1 MSELTNIIQNIGMH
15 DCSSNTYTISTTEA
29 QLIRDEIKNACIDT
43 LYEVDSPNEDTDAFL
58 ERLVDKLESLK

>member
-43 LYEVDSPNEDTDAFL
+43 LYEVDSPNEDTDRYREAII
-58 ERLVDKLESLK
+58 EKLESLK